1 MNRLEYLNNCVNWPS
16 HDVHKP
22 GGLCDMIDS
31 ALQITRETFVKH
43 VNKDSLVSLEASL
56 GYATGSAKRNRD
68 MKMKDDFHVRYFRSK
83 LHGQRVYYINH
94 SAIEYVF
101 S

>member
-1 MNRLEYLNNCVNWPS
+1 MNRLGYINNCVSWPS
-16 HDVHKP
+16 KDVNAS

-31 ALQITRETFVKH
+31 AREVKRETFVSH
-43 VNKDSLVSLEASL
+43 VSRNCLQSLEASL

-68 MKMKDDFHVRYFRSK
+68 MKMKDDYHVRYFRSK
-83 LHGQRVYYINH
+83 LHGKRAYFFIH

-101 S
+101 V